1 MRAKEFLSESDG
13 GKVVTIN
20 IPITITIPSGG
31 GDPVVGAGSVAAP
44 ATPGRDLP
52 HEPLMI
58 SPLQQEL
65 ELLKQQG
72 GKRSKIINQI
82 VTDNG
87 AHSDDDEEGLKENK
101 QYDINED
108 FDKLDAEFQQLSE
121 SQKE

>member
-1 MRAKEFLSESDG
+1 MRAKEFLSESDS
-13 GKVVTIN
+13 GKTVTIN
-20 IPITITIPSGG
+20 IPITITIPSGN
-31 GDPVVGAGSVAAP
+31 GDPVVGAGTAAP
-44 ATPGRDLP
+44 ATPGKNLP

-87 AHSDDDEEGLKENK
+87 AHSDDDEEGDLKENK

-108 FDKLDAEFQQLSE
+108 FDKLDAEFQQISE
-121 SQKE
+121 SQK